1 MRDVRQEREAC
12 GAGAGVGRSP
22 ATRGHSQLSLLG
34 APPFVLRIFSL
45 LILNRLDE
53 AACGSGVCR
62 VRAKFRF
69 VIAISQQK
77 VHRIEP
83 VTGQWISEAIHAR
96 PLPS

>member
-1 MRDVRQEREAC
+1 VIWESRAREKSAK
-12 GAGAGVGRSP
+12 V
-22 ATRGHSQLSLLG
+22 
-34 APPFVLRIFSL
+34 VL
-45 LILNRLDE
+45 LDE